1 MARAPRTIDVEP
13 ADPFAV
19 VADSET
25 EREASEFAETLDALK
40 NVTDNT
46 SKIIVYKVRQQ
57 GGKWAVC
64 KEIYPPVD
72 TATLFDELKREFGAG
87 DYKFRIFAGGRIRNT
102 LSMSIEASI
111 SDKLPAPI
119 QPGGMGSDIIGMIMQ
134 QSQSAAQQQQ
144 NMMTMFMQ
152 QQQAA
157 QAAAEARAAANM
169 NNLIALAG
177 IVAPLVLGNKDT
189 PASMI
194 GALAPLLKSDNK
206 NDLATMLPAI
216 AAMKELFAGDGG
228 GGEDSLI
235 GSAAKSL
242 LPMLAGAMQQPP
254 QPVPEPPQQRQ
265 MLPSPGPRPAIPV
278 EHARSQE
285 DDLLSLVASDLLF
298 YSRRKF
304 DPELAGDCVIETLKN
319 KGITRDALQL
329 FAATLVQSGNYWE
342 PLKQRGFDFS
352 GHEAFFNAVVNYVS
366 ENYPDDIGASD
377 DTGRDAGSESNL
389 V

>member
-19 VADSET
+19 VETDAT
-25 EREASEFAETLDALK
+25 EREALEFGETLEALK

-46 SKIIVYKVRQQ
+46 SKIIIYKVGQR
-57 GGKWAVC
+57 GGRWAIC
-64 KEIYPPVD
+64 KEVYPPLDTSTLVD
-72 TATLFDELKREFGAG
+72 DLKREFGAG
-87 DYKFRIFAGGRIRNT
+87 DYKFRVFAGGRIRNT
-102 LSMSIEASI
+102 LSMSIEPGI
-111 SDKLPAPI
+111 SDKLPVAV
-119 QPGGMGSDIIGMIMQ
+119 QSGGLSTDVIGMIMQ
-134 QSQSAAQQQQ
+134 QSQAAAQQQQ

-157 QAAAEARAAANM
+157 QAAAEARQAANM

-216 AAMKELFAGDGG
+216 AAMKDLFAGDGG
-228 GGEDSLI
+228 SGGEDSLI

-242 LPMLAGAMQQPP
+242 VPMLVGAMQQP
-254 QPVPEPPQQRQ
+254 QQIPEPPQQRQ
-265 MLPSPGPRPAIPV
+265 ALPAPRPHPTMPANYGKPP
-278 EHARSQE
+278 E
-285 DDLLSLVASDLLF
+285 DDLLALVAGDLLL
-298 YSRRKF
+298 YSNRGF

-329 FAATLVQSGNYWE
+329 FAATLVQSGDYWQI
-342 PLKQRGFDFS
+342 LKQRGFDFT
-352 GHEAFFNAVVNYVS
+352 GREAFFNAVINYVAES
-366 ENYPDDIGASD
+366 YPDNLGTLD
-377 DTGRDAGSESNL
+377 DTGRESGSESDT